1 MEKLQQESTK
11 EIKLESRNETLQP
24 ESKSTS
30 RKVWAET
37 VNSIPE
43 IPSIQSQ
50 RSLMGRGWSKVKN
63 DWIKGKK

>member
-24 ESKSTS
+24 ESKSTA

-37 VNSIPE
+37 VNSEYQKSLP
-43 IPSIQSQ
+43 PSHN
-50 RSLMGRGWSKVKN
+50 VP
-63 DWIKGKK
+63 